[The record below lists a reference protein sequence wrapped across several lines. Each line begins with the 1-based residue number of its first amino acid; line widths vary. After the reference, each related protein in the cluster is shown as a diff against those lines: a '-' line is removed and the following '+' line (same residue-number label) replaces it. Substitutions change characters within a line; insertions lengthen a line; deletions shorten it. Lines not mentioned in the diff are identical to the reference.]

1 MSPNLQSPPGSPLL
15 LVLLLG
21 IGLVSALT
29 VGSTVAAADGPAVQV
44 SSVTVT
50 PEDPVE
56 GETVTFETTISN
68 LEGSSGTVRISDIY
82 LRRTGSTRE
91 FARIGNVGSV
101 APGGSLTVPM
111 RAAFENA
118 GEKSLTVRVVVVDQ
132 NGSVSAYT
140 YPASVDVETPVVRG
154 GLSTENR
161 SDGTSV
167 TLSNYGNVNFTDV
180 AISSS
185 VGGSVRDRQLT
196 GDVEPDANRTV
207 TFDTADYGSDN
218 VTFRA
223 TYTANGAARELSRT
237 VDIDR
242 QVRGEIRLTS
252 VEVRRSGGTDSLEGD
267 AANVGGTDA
276 ESVLVRVPDTGDVR
290 PAGGAGEYFIGPVD
304 ASEFATFE
312 LSAAVDAGA
321 SSVPVEITYIV
332 DDERVT
338 TTQRL
343 DLDSTAP
350 SGGDGASGD
359 DGQGDSG
366 GSGGGQSGLPL
377 VGIGVALA
385 LLVVA
390 GVAVIRWRNR

>member
-1 MSPNLQSPPGSPLL
+1 MSPNLQSPPGSLL
-15 LVLLLG
+15 LLA
-21 IGLVSALT
+21 IALVGALAGGAT
-29 VGSTVAAADGPAVQV
+29 VVSADGPAVQV

-50 PEDPVE
+50 PDDPIE

-91 FARIGNVGSV
+91 YARIGNVGSV
-101 APGGSLTVPM
+101 APGGSLTVPI
-111 RAAFENA
+111 RAAFQNA
-118 GEKSLTVRVVVVDQ
+118 GEKSLTVRVVVTDQ

-140 YPASVDVETPVVRG
+140 YPASVDVEAPVVRG

-223 TYTANGAARELSRT
+223 SYTANGAAREVSRT

-242 QVRGEIRLTS
+242 QVTGEIRLTS
-252 VEVRRSGGTDSLEGD
+252 VEVRRSGGTVSLEGD

-276 ESVLVRVPDTGDVR
+276 ESVLVRVRNTGDVS
-290 PAGGAGEYFIGPVD
+290 PAGGSGEYFIGPVD

-312 LSAAVDAGA
+312 LSAAVDSGAGA
-321 SSVPVEITYIV
+321 SSVPVEISYIV

-343 DLDSTAP
+343 DLDSTAS
-350 SGGDGASGD
+350 SGGDTASGA

-366 GSGGGQSGLPL
+366 GSDGGQSGLPL